1 MGGGPSALFVYKR
14 LVESQDLNFTVKIFE
29 VKSTLGSGMP
39 YSPDGA
45 NVEHI
50 TNVSCNE
57 IPELPTSMSDWIQ
70 TLPQECLNRFGLD
83 KEAFSA
89 YKVLPRLLFGKY
101 LASQFDRLIVE
112 AASRGIATEV
122 HCGTKIIDIR
132 DDGQQV
138 QVMTSGRQ
146 CFEFDAVLIC
156 TGHAWPSVHEGTVP
170 QYFDSPY
177 PPSKLGLRLN
187 HPVAIR
193 GSSLTAIDAIRT
205 LARHNG
211 TFVWTGPDKL
221 AFHAHHDAE
230 RFKVV
235 MHSRNGLLPCIRF
248 HLDDPRFARQSLL
261 SPEAL
266 SRHMAE
272 NDGFLSL
279 DFIFDEDFKK
289 SLREKDP
296 DVHETIKDMNIEQF
310 VGSMMDMRERVEPF
324 LLFKA
329 EYAEAEQSIERRRS
343 VHWKELLALLSFAMN
358 YPAKHLSAE
367 DMQRLQCVLMPL
379 ISIVI
384 AFIPQSSCRELLAL
398 HDAGKLDLI
407 PVGSESRVEPH
418 PDGGIT
424 YHRKDESGISHETR
438 YETYIDCV
446 GQRHLSFDEFPFR
459 SLVASGS
466 VVPARLRFRSAERAR
481 ALIEAG
487 NQDIE
492 CGGGDRYYLRVPGIA
507 ISDRFQVIDRAG
519 NANDRI
525 YVMAVPYI
533 GGYNPDY
540 SGLDFCEEASKIVVR
555 SMLRQ
560 AD

>member
-1 MGGGPSALFVYKR
+1 
-14 LVESQDLNFTVKIFE
+14 
-29 VKSTLGSGMP
+29 
-39 YSPDGA
+39 
-45 NVEHI
+45 
-50 TNVSCNE
+50 
-57 IPELPTSMSDWIQ
+57 
-70 TLPQECLNRFGLD
+70 
-83 KEAFSA
+83 
-89 YKVLPRLLFGKY
+89 
-101 LASQFDRLIVE
+101 
-112 AASRGIATEV
+112 
-122 HCGTKIIDIR
+122 
-132 DDGQQV
+132 
-138 QVMTSGRQ
+138 
-146 CFEFDAVLIC
+146 
-156 TGHAWPSVHEGTVP
+156 
-170 QYFDSPY
+170 
-177 PPSKLGLRLN
+177 
-187 HPVAIR
+187 
-193 GSSLTAIDAIRT
+193 
-205 LARHNG
+205 
-211 TFVWTGPDKL
+211 
-221 AFHAHHDAE
+221 
-230 RFKVV
+230 
-235 MHSRNGLLPCIRF
+235 
-248 HLDDPRFARQSLL
+248 
-261 SPEAL
+261 
-266 SRHMAE
+266 MAE

-367 DMQRLQCVLMPL
+367 DMQRLQSVLMPL

-492 CGGGDRYYLRVPGIA
+492 CGGGDQYYLRVPGIA